1 MAEPRNLDSQR
12 PSEKPIEIGG
22 TGKARTSLVSE
33 RNDLHGRPTLVLSSI
48 AVMTVRCR
56 RQD

>member
-33 RNDLHGRPTLVLSSI
+33 RTIFTD
-48 AVMTVRCR
+48 AR
-56 RQD
+56 RWS